1 VSRDGLAGVSNDEDE
16 RSELGGEEAIP
27 GRVSLLLLPVCVVVM
42 LLLDG
47 VRIGF
52 VLFAES
58 TLDADL
64 RETMAES
71 DEVCLPKGR
80 FFGTSDNPAS
90 ASAGSLGL
98 LFFGVCGGGAVL
110 CRGICSRV
118 GESRS
123 WLSRSASELR
133 ALEAALID
141 IGDGRE

>member
-1 VSRDGLAGVSNDEDE
+1 
-16 RSELGGEEAIP
+16 
-27 GRVSLLLLPVCVVVM
+27 VSLLLLPVCVVLM

-52 VLFAES
+52 VLLAES
-58 TLDADL
+58 NLDADL

-71 DEVCLPKGR
+71 DEACLPKGR

-98 LFFGVCGGGAVL
+98 IFFGVCGGGAVL